1 MRNKSS
7 NYNIVKQSEKNNTR
21 NFICGVFAFLFSAG
35 ASSVKYTSS
44 IMRRLN
50 NTLKLNLSMFMYYT
64 ISFRL
69 SLKKN
74 TAQILT
80 R

>member
-7 NYNIVKQSEKNNTR
+7 KYNIVKQSEKNNTR

-35 ASSVKYTSS
+35 ASSVKHISS

-50 NTLKLNLSMFMYYT
+50 NTLKLKLSMFIYYT

-69 SLKKN
+69 SLKQN

>member
-7 NYNIVKQSEKNNTR
+7 NYNIVKQNEKNNTR
-21 NFICGVFAFLFSAG
+21 NFICGVFAFLFSAW
-35 ASSVKYTSS
+35 ASSVKYISS

-50 NTLKLNLSMFMYYT
+50 NTLKLNLSMFMYYI

>member
-1 MRNKSS
+1 MLKRCS

-21 NFICGVFAFLFSAG
+21 NLICGMFAFCFSG
-35 ASSVKYTSS
+35 KPLSIKRISS

-50 NTLKLNLSMFMYYT
+50 KSLKLNLSMFIYYT
-64 ISFRL
+64 ICFRL
-69 SLKKN
+69 SLKNN